1 MLSDKKTDAPWL
13 RGDLPQVTRMGR
25 AGTRIMSSVADCKG
39 GCRPA
44 ARALPWGM
52 EEEDMVRKQFW
63 EQAWKK
69 TLRASSP
76 DREDQASGEQ
86 EGPGWQ
92 DSVPP
97 HSPPSSHI
105 CLPDVENFCC
115 NGS

>member
-1 MLSDKKTDAPWL
+1 
-13 RGDLPQVTRMGR
+13 
-25 AGTRIMSSVADCKG
+25 
-39 GCRPA
+39 
-44 ARALPWGM
+44 
-52 EEEDMVRKQFW
+52 MVRKQFW

-97 HSPPSSHI
+97 TPRQALI
-105 CLPDVENFCC
+105 YACLM
-115 NGS
+115 